1 MLRITRVVLDIL
13 KPHDPDVVEFA
24 RHLAGIAPGL
34 HVSLDVLEVD
44 DKTQTIAVTLQGSSL
59 DLAPLIE
66 AVAAMGASLHSI
78 DQVDIV
84 NDTEPAE

>member
-34 HVSLDVLEVD
+34 QVSLDVLEVD
-44 DKTQTIAVTLQGSSL
+44 DKTQTIAVALQGADI
-59 DLAPLIE
+59 DLPPLVE
-66 AVAAMGASLHSI
+66 AVATMGASLHSI

-84 NDTEPAE
+84 NDDNAA